1 MKCTILALA
10 GDGIGPE
17 ILGAGIDVANAVAAK
32 SDLELDIKYDLIGGA
47 CWDKHKTFC
56 QSETV
61 SNAQN
66 ADAVLV
72 LSLIHI

>member
-32 SDLELDIKYDLIGGA
+32 SDLELDI
-47 CWDKHKTFC
+47 
-56 QSETV
+56 
-61 SNAQN
+61 
-66 ADAVLV
+66 
-72 LSLIHI
+72 